1 MTGFRPRRLTPLV
14 LASLVSFGCSDS
26 SGPNGSLDA
35 QMRYVN
41 AINNT
46 VGVVEIGLEGGPTS
60 ELLFKGESVYADAAP
75 SFRIA
80 FAADQ
85 EGTLRSSEVFL
96 SARTHYTI
104 AFVGRADIR
113 LVSVIFLADDP
124 GGEPDQGR
132 TFVRIA
138 QGGLQVGDVDVYLL
152 EPGDE
157 VDGSPDVAGL
167 DWLDVTLYG
176 DFASGELD
184 LVLTKVAEPDSVLFE
199 SGPIS
204 IPSAST
210 RTLLVIDGSAAVD
223 AIDLIVLNDD
233 D

>member
-1 MTGFRPRRLTPLV
+1 MTGFRPSRWTPLV
-14 LASLVSFGCSDS
+14 LISLLSYGCSDS

-35 QMRYVN
+35 QIRYVN
-41 AINNT
+41 GINNT
-46 VGVVEIGLEGGPTS
+46 VGVVEIGLEGGPSS
-60 ELLFKGESVYADAAP
+60 ELAFKGESVYANAAP

-80 FAADQ
+80 FASDQ

-96 SARTHYTI
+96 SAGTHYTI

-113 LVSVIFLADDP
+113 LVSGIFLADDP

-132 TFVRIA
+132 AFVRIV
-138 QGGLQVGDVDVYLL
+138 QGGLQAGEVDVYLL

-157 VDGSPDVAGL
+157 VDGSPDVSGL
-167 DWLDVTLYG
+167 NWLDVTLYG
-176 DFASGELD
+176 DFASGDLE
-184 LVLTKVAEPDSVLFE
+184 LVLTRVAEPESVLFE
-199 SGPIS
+199 SGAIT

-210 RTLLVIDGSAAVD
+210 RTLLVVDGTAAVD
-223 AIDLIVLNDD
+223 AIDLIVLKDD